1 MLVVLNKGFI
11 MQSNRIRGSVVR
23 AVAGIFVL
31 STSITAPVHAQQAAH
46 AANPELAAH
55 PELAAKGVWNQNT
68 SYLKEDIVTAR
79 GSTWIA
85 TRNNT
90 GKVPGQTT
98 PSTAA
103 DWQLSARGF
112 NPLGA
117 WSNATLYQPDDLVT
131 FNGQT
136 FRAKLTKRASQPAPN
151 QFWELLAQK
160 GAQGE
165 QGERGGAGPR
175 GPAGAAGAA
184 GATGAKG
191 DQGDAGPAGPA
202 GPQGL
207 MGGIVGLVPSDN
219 LRAAAD
225 IERVLIPGIPKR
237 IQVPYAGTVRVT
249 YEIWAT
255 GSGSG
260 PVPRVTGTVRSGG
273 GGSVS
278 YITPD
283 ADRYYLVIIPSLNVG
298 AGDSVELNG
307 TPSIPS
313 GYLPKVRNFRIYYDE
328 VITTP
333 QVVVVFD

>member
-1 MLVVLNKGFI
+1 MA
-11 MQSNRIRGSVVR
+11 
-23 AVAGIFVL
+23 AVTSIFVL
-31 STSITAPVHAQQAAH
+31 SYGVIAPAQAQHISSVAA
-46 AANPELAAH
+46 AANTELAARG
-55 PELAAKGVWNQNT
+55 EWDATTIYVAD
-68 SYLKEDIVTAR
+68 DIVAAR

-85 TRNNT
+85 KRNNK
-90 GKVPGQTT
+90 GKVPGQTS

-103 DWQLSARGF
+103 DWQMSARGF

-117 WSNATLYQPDDLVT
+117 WSNATLYQPDDVVT

-136 FRAKLTKRASQPAPN
+136 FRAKLTKRASQPAPS

-165 QGERGGAGPR
+165 QGERGDAGPR

-202 GPQGL
+202 GPQGP
-207 MGGIVGLVPSDN
+207 MGGIVGLVSSDN

-225 IERVLIPGIPKR
+225 IERLAHMSPKR

-249 YEIWAT
+249 YELRAA
-255 GSGSG
+255 GSG

-278 YITPD
+278 FTTPD
-283 ADRYYLVIIPSLNVG
+283 AQAYYSVTIPSLTVG
-298 AGDSVELNG
+298 AGDSVELSG
-307 TPSIPS
+307 TVSAPF
-313 GYLPKVRNFRIYYDE
+313 GYFPQVRNFRIYYDE
-328 VITTP
+328 VITAP
-333 QVVVVFD
+333 QVVVVAD